1 MQFQYSETTVKTRS
15 QEWHKSEQP
24 AFDLARTEGV
34 CSVHKHKRL
43 HIQTYMDGIWRPTMS
58 AHQHMTQVSQ
68 LVGWCFT
75 ALSAQIGY
83 TMPQK

>member
-43 HIQTYMDGIWRPTMS
+43 HIQT
-58 AHQHMTQVSQ
+58 
-68 LVGWCFT
+68 
-75 ALSAQIGY
+75 
-83 TMPQK
+83 